1 MSTSPT
7 PVNFN
12 KDGKRNM
19 LPFGALGL
27 SLLVHVAVLLMV
39 GGAVLVQGI
48 IPKESF
54 LVSDAASSLDESMVL
69 PEAPPEEVMEKPVV
83 EQLTDLSQT
92 SSQASDSADL
102 SADVIIASS
111 PNGSM
116 NLMPV
121 MSNAVSPLGNSLGAG
136 MGTKGTR
143 GSGSPTAKMVNLFG
157 NPLESSSLGVV
168 LDVSGSTHKLLLP
181 VMEEIDKKYGNAKT
195 VLAIGCGMSTKL
207 TDVTVKPFQGSNPD
221 PVKDKSG
228 ARTTLGQLVMAAGK
242 NAELDKYIKKLKHR
256 EDVWYVQGG
265 DIFATRFAF
274 EKLIEEKVD
283 TIFWFADFADAVAVS
298 EAEELAKKLRS
309 ANIKVILFDFTG
321 NATKPAPL
329 ILPQKTGGKAISQII
344 K

>member
-1 MSTSPT
+1 MNTPLT
-7 PVNFN
+7 PVNSKN
-12 KDGKRNM
+12 ANKRNM

-27 SLLVHVAVLLMV
+27 SLLIHLAVLLMV

-48 IPKESF
+48 IPKEAF
-54 LVSDAASSLDESMVL
+54 LTSETASSLEESMVL
-69 PEAPPEEVMEKPVV
+69 PEAPPEEVMDKPVL
-83 EQLTDLSQT
+83 EQLTDVSQT
-92 SSQASDSADL
+92 SSQATDSADL

-121 MSNAVSPLGNSLGAG
+121 MSNAVSPLGTSLGAG
-136 MGTKGTR
+136 TGTKGTR
-143 GSGSPTAKMVNLFG
+143 GNGSPSTKMVNLFG
-157 NPLESSSLGVV
+157 NPLESSSLGVI

-221 PVKDKSG
+221 PVKDKAG
-228 ARTTLGQLVMAAGK
+228 ARTTLGQILMATNR
-242 NAELDKYIKKLKHR
+242 NAEFEKYVKKLKHR

-298 EAEELAKKLRS
+298 EAEDLAKKLRS
-309 ANIKVILFDFTG
+309 NNIKVILFDFTG
-321 NATKPAPL
+321 KATKPAPL
-329 ILPQKTGGKAISQII
+329 ILPQKTGGKAISQVIQ
-344 K
+344 